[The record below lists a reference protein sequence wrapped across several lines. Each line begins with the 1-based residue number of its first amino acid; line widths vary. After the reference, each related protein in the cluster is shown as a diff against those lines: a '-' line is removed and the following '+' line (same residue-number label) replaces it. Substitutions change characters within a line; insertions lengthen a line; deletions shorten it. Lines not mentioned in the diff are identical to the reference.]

1 MTLFTLLADVKNPA
15 LPAGVQNAADPV
27 AAGVG
32 LGKYIGILWQTAL
45 VVGGLAVVAYMIMG
59 GLNWITAAGDK
70 GKIETAKER
79 ITQGLIGLAVLFS
92 VAAISTFFGTVLGL
106 DLLKPNF
113 ARITP
118 TSDAPSGGG
127 SGSGSESSDL
137 CTVGDTS
144 TYQDASGEYGCG
156 KNAVVIMQCV
166 GSNSTFKY
174 IHWQKK
180 SCQ

>member
-1 MTLFTLLADVKNPA
+1 MSVFTLLAQVKNPA
-15 LPAGVQNAADPV
+15 LPAGFQNAADPV
-27 AAGVG
+27 AAGIG

-118 TSDAPSGGG
+118 TSDAPSGG
-127 SGSGSESSDL
+127 SGNESSGL
-137 CTVGDTS
+137 CAVGDTS

-156 KNAVVIMQCV
+156 KNAVVIMQCA
-166 GSNSTFKY
+166 GANSTFNY

>member
-1 MTLFTLLADVKNPA
+1 MILSALLAQVKNPA
-15 LPAGVQNAADPV
+15 LPAGLQNAADPV
-27 AAGVG
+27 AAGTG

-45 VVGGLAVVAYMIMG
+45 VLGGLAVVAYMIMG

-127 SGSGSESSDL
+127 TGGESSDL

-156 KNAVVIMQCV
+156 KNAVVIMQCARP
-166 GSNSTFKY
+166 NSTFNY
-174 IHWQKK
+174 IHWERK
-180 SCQ
+180 SCQK

>member
-1 MTLFTLLADVKNPA
+1 MKNPA
-15 LPAGVQNAADPV
+15 LPAGFQNAADPV
-27 AAGVG
+27 AAGIG

-79 ITQGLIGLAVLFS
+79 ITQGLIGLAILFS

-118 TSDAPSGGG
+118 TSDAP
-127 SGSGSESSDL
+127 
-137 CTVGDTS
+137 VGWI
-144 TYQDASGEYGCG
+144 GFW
-156 KNAVVIMQCV
+156 V
-166 GSNSTFKY
+166 
-174 IHWQKK
+174 
-180 SCQ
+180 

>member
-1 MTLFTLLADVKNPA
+1 MTLYTLLAQVKNPA
-15 LPAGVQNAADPV
+15 LPAGFQNAADPV

-127 SGSGSESSDL
+127 SGGESNGL
-137 CTVGDTS
+137 CAIGDIS
-144 TYQDASGEYGCG
+144 SYEDARGEYGCSP
-156 KNAVVIMQCV
+156 KNIVQMKCV
-166 GSNSTFKY
+166 GPNSTFNY
-174 IHWQKK
+174 IHWTKDK
-180 SCQ
+180 CL

>member
-1 MTLFTLLADVKNPA
+1 MSVFTLLAQVKNPA
-15 LPAGVQNAADPV
+15 LPAGFQNAADPV
-27 AAGVG
+27 AAGIG

-127 SGSGSESSDL
+127 SGSSDL
-137 CTVGDTS
+137 CTVGDVS
-144 TYQDASGEYGCG
+144 SYFDEFGEYKCSP
-156 KNAVVIMQCV
+156 KNIVQMKCV
-166 GSNSTFKY
+166 GPTSTFKY
-174 IHWQKK
+174 IHWEKDK
-180 SCQ
+180 CL

>member
-1 MTLFTLLADVKNPA
+1 MILSTLLAQVKNPA
-15 LPAGVQNAADPV
+15 LPAGLQNAADPV
-27 AAGVG
+27 AAGAG

-45 VVGGLAVVAYMIMG
+45 TVGGLAVVAYMIMG

-118 TSDAPSGGG
+118 TSETPSNGGG
-127 SGSGSESSDL
+127 SGTGTSDL
-137 CTVGDTS
+137 CTVGDVSSYEDAKGEYNCPPKNLVQMKCVGPTS
-144 TYQDASGEYGCG
+144 TF
-156 KNAVVIMQCV
+156 N
-166 GSNSTFKY
+166 Y
-174 IHWQKK
+174 IHWAKDK
-180 SCQ
+180 CL